1 MAEIDNRPA
10 DPGDWNPAEPGVE
23 LADAREI
30 EVYLAELGRFWAEEE
45 QALIQEVA
53 EQTTYGAILLEDLI
67 RRQLRLGLGVAAVFL
82 GILFSL
88 PISYVAMPELM
99 GLRLFGL
106 PLGWLIPAA
115 LIYPFVWVLARFYAG
130 RARRYEE
137 EFRELLR

>member
-1 MAEIDNRPA
+1 MAETDDRPA
-10 DPGDWNPAEPGVE
+10 DPGDSNLPESAVE
-23 LADAREI
+23 LADSQEI

-67 RRQLRLGLGVAAVFL
+67 RRQLRLGLGVAVLFL
-82 GILFSL
+82 GVLFSL
-88 PISYVAMPELM
+88 PIAYLTMPELM

-115 LIYPFVWVLARFYAG
+115 LIYPFIWTLARLYAG

>member
-1 MAEIDNRPA
+1 MAEGAERPT
-10 DPGDWNPAEPGVE
+10 GDWQPTELALE
-23 LADAREI
+23 LADTAGEI
-30 EVYLAELGRFWAEEE
+30 EAYLAELGRFWAEEE

-67 RRQLRLGLGVAAVFL
+67 RRQLRLGLGVAALFI
-82 GILFSL
+82 GGLFSL
-88 PISYVAMPELM
+88 PIAYLFMPELM

-115 LIYPFVWVLARFYAG
+115 IIYPFVWALAWFYAH

>member
-1 MAEIDNRPA
+1 
-10 DPGDWNPAEPGVE
+10 
-23 LADAREI
+23 
-30 EVYLAELGRFWAEEE
+30 
-45 QALIQEVA
+45 
-53 EQTTYGAILLEDLI
+53 
-67 RRQLRLGLGVAAVFL
+67 
-82 GILFSL
+82 
-88 PISYVAMPELM
+88 MPELM

>member
-1 MAEIDNRPA
+1 MAEETERPA
-10 DPGDWNPAEPGVE
+10 GDWEAAEPALE
-23 LADAREI
+23 LADTAGEI

-67 RRQLRLGLGVAAVFL
+67 HRQLRLGLGVAALFL
-82 GILFSL
+82 GVLFSL
-88 PISYVAMPELM
+88 PIAYLVMPELM

-115 LIYPFVWVLARFYAG
+115 LSYPFVWALAWFYAH